1 MLVVLLQNIRIYTL
15 KIFKIDDIKKIRK
28 NIKPHSA
35 KLKMKLQLTSAQVGP
50 PLYAF
55 AMPPKKP
62 KYSICVSNGMPHPIG
77 KLLISSWLK
86 F

>member
-1 MLVVLLQNIRIYTL
+1 MLVVLLQNRLIYILNNLSTE
-15 KIFKIDDIKKIRK
+15 DIKKIKK
-28 NIKPHSA
+28 NKKPHSA

-55 AMPPKKP
+55 AIPPKKP